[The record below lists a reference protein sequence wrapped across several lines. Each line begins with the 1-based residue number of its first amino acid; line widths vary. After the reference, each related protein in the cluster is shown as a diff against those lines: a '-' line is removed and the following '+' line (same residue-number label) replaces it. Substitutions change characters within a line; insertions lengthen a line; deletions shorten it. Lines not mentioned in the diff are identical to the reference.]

1 MATVGSAAGRRWVA
15 GSARKLGLA
24 PVPLAVAGVVAL
36 LVVPVVLVV
45 LLASLRPGAALP
57 FDAAPLTL
65 DNFVDL
71 LADPFTYRLLLNT
84 VLYAAVSLAIGM
96 VLAVPLVWLVERT
109 DLPAKVLIA
118 SAMYVPLVVPGALKA
133 MGWALLLAPRQGFA
147 NVWLRDL
154 LGMETAGPGATGPL
168 DFYSFAG
175 LVLITGTGIAPSM
188 FIMLSAAFRNMDSQL
203 EEAGRAS
210 GATTASVVQQ
220 VTLPLMAP
228 SLVAASIYYTIL
240 LFETFEVPL
249 VIGPNAN
256 FQVLSTHVFQLV
268 QGEATRPQYG
278 QAAVFGTFAILIGVG
293 LAALYARVSRDAYRY
308 AVLRGQRQAPR
319 LVRLGRW
326 KWAALGTVALY
337 LLLTDVLPVLALLWA
352 SLFRT
357 FTPPSL
363 AALSGA
369 SLEVYRLVLADPR
382 WGRALAN
389 TVILVV
395 AASLATVVLATLVSW
410 VVLRTRVGWLRW
422 LDALAFLPRAIP
434 GVILALGVFLLLI
447 RTPLYATIWII
458 VVGHTLAFL
467 PYAVRLMN
475 ATLLQVHQELEEAA
489 RASGAGVGTT
499 LAAIVFPLLRPA
511 LLNCALWIGAHS
523 IRDFTYPLILGTAA
537 NTVVAQ
543 LLWQSWSRGQW
554 ERTAAMAV
562 MLLVALTVLV
572 VPARYLLGRREAV

>member
-1 MATVGSAAGRRWVA
+1 MATVSSAAGRRWVA

-24 PVPLAVAGVVAL
+24 PVPLGVAALVAL
-36 LVVPVVLVV
+36 LVLPVVLVV
-45 LLASLRPGAALP
+45 VFASLRPGAALP

-65 DNFVDL
+65 DNFADL
-71 LADPFTYRLLLNT
+71 LSDPFTYRLLLNT
-84 VLYAAVSLAIGM
+84 VLYAAVSLGIGM
-96 VLAVPLVWLVERT
+96 ALAVPLVWLVERT

-118 SAMYVPLVVPGALKA
+118 SAMFVPLVVPGALKA
-133 MGWALLLAPRQGFA
+133 MGWALLLAPRQGFV

-154 LGMETAGPGATGPL
+154 LGQGAAGPGASGPL

-210 GATTASVVQQ
+210 GASSAAVVQQ

-268 QGEATRPQYG
+268 QGDAARPQYG
-278 QAAVFGTFAILIGVG
+278 QAAVFGAFAIAIGVG

-319 LVRLGRW
+319 LLRLGRW
-326 KWAALGTVALY
+326 KWVALGAVALY
-337 LLLTDVLPVLALLWA
+337 LLLADVLPVLALVWA

-369 SLEVYRLVLADPR
+369 SLEVYRLVLLDPR

-389 TVILVV
+389 TALLVV

-467 PYAVRLMN
+467 PYAVRVMN

-499 LAAIVFPLLRPA
+499 LATIVFPLLRPA

-523 IRDFTYPLILGTAA
+523 IRDFTYPLILGTAS

-543 LLWQSWSRGQW
+543 LLWQSWVRGQW

-562 MLLVALTVLV
+562 MLLVVLTVLV